1 MNPIQKRKLNK
12 ECECNRANDADYNT
26 ISKGIKKQNKLL
38 IAIGAT
44 IGIIAII
51 WLIVGIVISEGIKV
65 L

>member
-1 MNPIQKRKLNK
+1 MNPVQKRKLYKKYEK
-12 ECECNRANDADYNT
+12 ECECNHLNDPDYLRD
-26 ISKGIKKQNKLL
+26 KKINKHL
-38 IAIGAT
+38 IIIGAT